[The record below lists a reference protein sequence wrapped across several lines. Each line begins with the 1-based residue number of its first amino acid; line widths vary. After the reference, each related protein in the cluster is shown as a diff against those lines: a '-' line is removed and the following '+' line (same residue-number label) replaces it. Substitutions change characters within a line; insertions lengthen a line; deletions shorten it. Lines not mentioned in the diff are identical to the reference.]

1 MSNVNKHPSYHMLIL
16 IATPKLTDKAAQMF
30 RSQNLPI
37 QYRMSAQGT
46 ASSDIMDTLGFGSID
61 KCILISTV
69 TADFGR
75 QMLSQLHTRLRLDA
89 VNSGIAFT
97 IPLTGATDHLVRMM
111 NAGPKGDNR
120 KDTTTMT
127 ENNYTLIA
135 AIVDRGFGGDVM
147 DAAKAAGAGGGTIIN
162 SRGIQSEGAADFWG
176 LGLQE
181 GKQIVLILAEHKDK
195 LAIMSAISEK
205 CGMNTEAKGVVLSLP
220 IDSVMGL

>member
-111 NAGPKGDNR
+111 NSGPKGDNR
-120 KDTTTMT
+120 KDTTTMA